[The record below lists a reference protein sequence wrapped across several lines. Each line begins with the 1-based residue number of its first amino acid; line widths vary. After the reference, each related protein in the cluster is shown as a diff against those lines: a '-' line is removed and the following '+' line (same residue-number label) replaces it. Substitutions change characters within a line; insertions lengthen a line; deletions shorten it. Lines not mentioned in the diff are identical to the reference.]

1 MFTPRASLRP
11 LVASAALLLGAAQS
25 YALDLSAVP
34 AGTYAVDPAHGY
46 IHFTYT
52 HLGFSNPMLRVD
64 DFDVALELDTED
76 FTKSTLEVTI
86 DAASI
91 NSGVERFN
99 EHLQAEDFFHTAEHP
114 QITFVAKRIEQQPS
128 SPAAINVIG
137 DLKIK
142 GITKEVLLGGR
153 VNKADLNPIN
163 QKPTVGVSLRAIVKR
178 SDYGLDKYVPAVAD
192 AMTVMIELEMQKQ

>member
-137 DLKIK
+137 DLTIK